1 MDRDELWE
9 AAEIIINGSVG
20 KNWPNSFRKR
30 HPELAFRWAK
40 RGEAKRG
47 KAVTRNN
54 VQSFYDNLERI
65 CQENNIHR
73 DDIYN
78 MDEKGLQENGGCLRK
93 RVLVAAEQTEP
104 KIHSNE
110 SRKMVTIL
118 ECASAGG
125 FVIKPLLIHEGVKID
140 GSWVDSNP
148 CRAQ

>member
-1 MDRDELWE
+1 L
-9 AAEIIINGSVG
+9 AGGPNG
-20 KNWPNSFRKR
+20 PRNSFRKR
-30 HPELAFRWAK
+30 HPELAFKWAK

-65 CQENNIHR
+65 LNENDIHR

-93 RVLVAAEQTEP
+93 RVCVAAEMDEA
-104 KIHSNE
+104 KIHGDE
-110 SRKMVTIL
+110 SKKMVTVL

-125 FVIKPLLIHEGVKID
+125 FMLKPLLIHQGAGID
-140 GSWVDSNP
+140 GSWVDCNP
-148 CRAQ
+148 CKAQ